1 MIRILLPIKKAKSLF
16 VKRILRL
23 PFAVCIDIH
32 ADSSYLLS
40 FSGPLSRFHVPSV
53 LRPSCRACWYCD
65 RQILFMIIGLA
76 DIQFCAKLHRLSRFF
91 SIIPEGSPQGH
102 TLGRVFERLRH
113 TEGALLPPYVSYYSP
128 IKIRYFNGNRRAL
141 RVSASHKNPTRR
153 WRYKNKT
160 IVLLLMDSS
169 IRAPAASITGG
180 RPRDGCVR
188 SNGGG

>member
-40 FSGPLSRFHVPSV
+40 FSVPLSRFHVPSV

-65 RQILFMIIGLA
+65 RQILFMIIRLT

-102 TLGRVFERLRH
+102 TLGRVFERLIH
-113 TEGALLPPYVSYYSP
+113 TEGALLPPYVSEHQRHQSLADAP
-128 IKIRYFNGNRRAL
+128 GTAASGAMAAGEMERR
-141 RVSASHKNPTRR
+141 
-153 WRYKNKT
+153 
-160 IVLLLMDSS
+160 LLMVNLSYEDQIKSFHS
-169 IRAPAASITGG
+169 
-180 RPRDGCVR
+180 V
-188 SNGGG
+188 